1 MTKNKK
7 VLFSAILIAMLWGGG
22 FPISKIAIEQ
32 IGVWPFRFYSTI
44 TSVLILASLVFIFYK
59 KKPNL
64 YDLLFCVPLGILNVF
79 LVPVLNNISLKYT
92 DSVKAS
98 VLIYTMPAI
107 TSFLTMISSKRI
119 SFRSITVS
127 ILCISGVLI
136 FISLEKIS
144 FGECV
149 ILVSAFVWALG
160 TFLSEKI
167 PTQLDI
173 FSKVLYQNIVSFL
186 LMVIITPFL
195 STNLNIFNFNSDFS
209 QVFTHV
215 FIPILYMGIA
225 SGVIVYILWFY
236 MIERGGAELTAYS
249 SLMSPIFSV
258 LISYYFLNESITQN
272 MFIGMLFI
280 FFSVIIAFRRRK
292 K

>member
-1 MTKNKK
+1 MTRNKK
-7 VLFSAILIAMLWGGG
+7 VLSSAILIAMLWGGG

-44 TSVLILASLVFIFYK
+44 TSVLILIFLVLILYK
-59 KKPNL
+59 KKPNF
-64 YDLLFCVPLGILNVF
+64 YDLLFCIPLGILNVF

-107 TSFLTMISSKRI
+107 TSFLTMISSRRI

-127 ILCISGVLI
+127 ILCILGVLI
-136 FISLEKIS
+136 FISLKEIS
-144 FGECV
+144 FGECI
-149 ILVSAFVWALG
+149 ILVSAFAWALG

-186 LMVIITPFL
+186 LMIIITPFL
-195 STNLNIFNFNSDFS
+195 STNLNIFNFNGEFF
-209 QVFTHV
+209 QAVTHI

-225 SGVIVYILWFY
+225 SGVLVYILWFY

-249 SLMSPIFSV
+249 ALISPIFSV
-258 LISYYFLNESITQN
+258 LISYYFLNESITRN

-280 FFSVIIAFRRRK
+280 FSSVIIAFIGK
-292 K
+292 KK